1 MSGTNLRS
9 KDIKVNRKCSLPLRN
24 TLSVGFRDVNRNV
37 SRMWQVS
44 SQARMSPKGEQ
55 EGFQEEVALEKK
67 PRLGQMNE
75 DGREF

>member
-1 MSGTNLRS
+1 M
-9 KDIKVNRKCSLPLRN
+9 
-24 TLSVGFRDVNRNV
+24 SVGFRDVNRNV

-55 EGFQEEVALEKK
+55 EGFQEDVALDKK